1 MAARFAVLARSF
13 STSAARQ
20 QLVQPP
26 IQIFGMEGRYATALY
41 SAATK
46 KKVLDAVDK
55 DLKEFTTLMKND
67 IQLKEFILNPLLS
80 KDLKKDGISS
90 VLAKKNAS
98 PLTAN
103 FMATLIENGRL
114 GKVESIIGAFETIMS
129 ALRGEIVCE
138 VITAKPLD
146 AATQKELEAT
156 LKAFVKSGQV
166 IKLTTKVDP
175 TIIGGM
181 LVSIGDKY
189 VDMSMSS
196 KINRFTSLLQE
207 AV

>member
-1 MAARFAVLARSF
+1 
-13 STSAARQ
+13 
-20 QLVQPP
+20 
-26 IQIFGMEGRYATALY
+26 MEGRYATALY